1 MRDWSSLHFAD
12 ISPKVMADEL
22 FDLPSGKASFLYA
35 STSVA
40 EMPRGGKKYS
50 PDVFSET
57 SGVAAVLAP
66 FASGAEAERL
76 GCILTMAAPQQ
87 IAAKREIRPI
97 RAKEDMIE
105 RPCFR
110 NFSRVFPDPLSGDL
124 RTVLRSSFC
133 CRVYEWIVMLPYS
146 RSR

>member
-12 ISPKVMADEL
+12 ISPKVIAGEL

-40 EMPRGGKKYS
+40 EMPRGGKKKS
-50 PDVFSET
+50 PEVFSET
-57 SGVAAVLAP
+57 SGVAAGLAP

-76 GCILTMAAPQQ
+76 GCILTIAAPQQ

-105 RPCFR
+105 RPL
-110 NFSRVFPDPLSGDL
+110 FPEFQSIFLIPNPDIYVP
-124 RTVLRSSFC
+124 FC
-133 CRVYEWIVMLPYS
+133 AQAFAVEFTCRL
-146 RSR
+146 